1 MLSLFRKVAPTLRQT
16 LSLNH
21 PVPIAHSAGTQT
33 IQLKRTDRK
42 MEIINNKALVIN
54 TRRPHLV
61 TECIKKSEIVE
72 SDGDMHKVV
81 VHWGLQEA
89 QALAKLKVE
98 KVPSPIQRDYDWPGV
113 YPPMAHQRDTSNF
126 LTLHPR
132 AFVFNEQGT
141 GKTASAIWA
150 ADYLLNQG
158 AIKRVLI
165 ICPLSIMQSAWQA
178 DLFKFA
184 VHRKVDIAYGDR
196 FKRKA
201 IIEGDA
207 DFIVINYDGVEIVSE
222 AIAGGGFDLII
233 IDEANAYKTVTT
245 QRWKTLNKLITPDT
259 WLWMMTG
266 TPAAQNPTDAY
277 GLAKMCVPDRVP
289 RFFGAFR
296 DQTMVS
302 ISKFKWMPKP
312 ASSQVVFNALQPAI
326 RFTKKE
332 CLDLPEV
339 THVYRDAPLT
349 AQQEKYYKL
358 LKKEMLMV
366 ADGEEISTVNAAV
379 NLNKL
384 LQISGG
390 AVYSDTGAVIE
401 FDVSNRLR
409 VIEEVINESSQ
420 KVLVFV
426 PFTHTIEL
434 LSEYLRGAG
443 IVCDIINGAV
453 PVSKR
458 TDIFK
463 RFQETEYPKVL
474 IIQPQAAAHG
484 VTLTAADTI
493 IWYSPVTSIETYLQA
508 NARIDRQGQKNAMTV
523 VHIKGSP
530 VEARLYAMLQNKLNV
545 HDKLIDLYKNEVEEN
560 T

>member
-1 MLSLFRKVAPTLRQT
+1 
-16 LSLNH
+16 
-21 PVPIAHSAGTQT
+21 
-33 IQLKRTDRK
+33 
-42 MEIINNKALVIN
+42 
-54 TRRPHLV
+54 
-61 TECIKKSEIVE
+61 
-72 SDGDMHKVV
+72 
-81 VHWGLQEA
+81 
-89 QALAKLKVE
+89 
-98 KVPSPIQRDYDWPGV
+98 
-113 YPPMAHQRDTSNF
+113 
-126 LTLHPR
+126 
-132 AFVFNEQGT
+132 
-141 GKTASAIWA
+141 
-150 ADYLLNQG
+150 
-158 AIKRVLI
+158 
-165 ICPLSIMQSAWQA
+165 MQSAWQA

-184 VHRKVDIAYGDR
+184 VHRKVDVAYGDR

-207 DFIVINYDGVEIVSE
+207 DFIIINYDGVEIVSE
-222 AIAGGGFDLII
+222 AIAAGGFDLII

-245 QRWKTLNKLITPDT
+245 QRWKTLSKLIKDST

-277 GLAKMCVPDRVP
+277 GLAKLCVPDRVP

-296 DQTMVS
+296 DQTMVN

-312 ASSQVVFNALQPAI
+312 TSSQVVFNALQPAI

-409 VIEEVINESSQ
+409 VITEVIEESSN

-434 LSEYLRGAG
+434 LKEHLRGAG
-443 IVCDIINGAV
+443 IICDIINGAV

-474 IIQPQAAAHG
+474 LIQPQAAAHG

-530 VEARLYAMLQNKLNV
+530 VEARLYTMLQNKLNV